1 MAATYKHIVQKL
13 LKEHSEQQ
21 TASILVSKYN
31 IDINKAKLF
40 ISKYKI
46 KPVGT
51 VHKEEI
57 NNLVIISD
65 THCGCKLAICPKEG
79 VELDDGGRYMPSQ
92 FQLKLLERWDYFW
105 DEFIPEAT
113 RNESYAVIHNGDAI
127 DGVHHNSTTQIS
139 HNLTD
144 QKRIA
149 VNLLEPIVE
158 KCGGRYY
165 HIRGTEAHVGK
176 SAQEE
181 EDLAKTLGAIPNS
194 QNQYAR
200 YDIRYLLA
208 DKLIHALH
216 HIGSTGSQAYEATA
230 VHKELTES
238 YLEACRWGQQPPDII
253 VRSHR
258 HRNIE
263 ITMPT
268 MKHGSDGDTSSAR
281 AVVTP
286 CWQGKTP
293 FAWKIPGARLS
304 TPQFG
309 GILIRYSNKELFI
322 RSKVWTVEPSEI
334 VRGV

>member
-1 MAATYKHIVQKL
+1 MAATYRNLIIKL
-13 LKEHSEQQ
+13 LKSNSEQQ
-21 TASILVSKYN
+21 TANILATKHK
-31 IDINKAKLF
+31 IDIKKAKDL
-40 ISKYKI
+40 INRYKTKAI
-46 KPVGT
+46 AT
-51 VHKEEI
+51 VHKDEI
-57 NNLVIISD
+57 HNLIIISD
-65 THCGCKLAICPKEG
+65 THCGCKLAVCPREG
-79 VELDDGGRYMPSQ
+79 TRLDDGGRYMPSE

-105 DEFIPEAT
+105 NEFVPEAT
-113 RNESYAVIHNGDAI
+113 RGEPFAVLHNGDAI
-127 DGVHHNSTTQIS
+127 DGVHHNSVTQIS
-139 HNLTD
+139 NNLTD

-149 VNLLEPIVE
+149 YELLKPIVD
-158 KCGGRYY
+158 KCEGRYY

-181 EDLAKTLGAIPNS
+181 EDLAASLGAVPNS
-194 QNQYAR
+194 QGQHAR

-268 MKHGSDGDTSSAR
+268 MKNGSDGETSSAR

-309 GILIRYSNKELFI
+309 GILIRYSHPELFI

-334 VRGV
+334 VRG